1 MMGDKGGEK
10 QVDAKIIKKTQDTL
24 GRIVKKP
31 PLTDKLL
38 QKPPFRFLH
47 DIVTSV
53 SIWFFFRFEL
63 TSWQSID
70 FGVIYFG
77 VSKLINSYTLY
88 QLLLL
93 LLHQFTDDNWLV
105 NHTTQF
111 SNQWL
116 VHWQQPRKP

>member
-1 MMGDKGGEK
+1 MGDK

-53 SIWFFFRFEL
+53 SAFDILLPVYNEL
-63 TSWQSID
+63 
-70 FGVIYFG
+70 G
-77 VSKLINSYTLY
+77 
-88 QLLLL
+88 
-93 LLHQFTDDNWLV
+93 
-105 NHTTQF
+105 
-111 SNQWL
+111 
-116 VHWQQPRKP
+116 

>member
-1 MMGDKGGEK
+1 MGDKGGEK

-53 SIWFFFRFEL
+53 SILMFFLRVDDALALWQFCMSTPVPPL
-63 TSWQSID
+63 WDGYTSE
-70 FGVIYFG
+70 G
-77 VSKLINSYTLY
+77 N
-88 QLLLL
+88 
-93 LLHQFTDDNWLV
+93 
-105 NHTTQF
+105 
-111 SNQWL
+111 
-116 VHWQQPRKP
+116 PER